1 MSILV
6 VKCTSGSR
14 TSTFRCSD
22 VPQLATDGTL
32 SARLGVVM

>member
-1 MSILV
+1 MSIMV
-6 VKCTSGSR
+6 VSSSGSR